1 MFLRKKKELE
11 STLKARNKAL
21 REAEDRVIEYKNL
34 SKKVTEENKTL
45 RNFYDEVSYLV
56 TSNTY
61 RADSIILSKI
71 KELVR
76 EM

>member
-1 MFLRKKKELE
+1 MFFRKKKELE
-11 STLKARNKAL
+11 STLKVRTKAL
-21 REAEDRVIEYKNL
+21 REAENRVVEYKNL
-34 SKKVTEENKTL
+34 SRKVSEENKTL

-71 KELVR
+71 KELIR

>member
-1 MFLRKKKELE
+1 MFLRK
-11 STLKARNKAL
+11 
-21 REAEDRVIEYKNL
+21 
-34 SKKVTEENKTL
+34 TEENKTL